1 MIGDQELPKEERF
14 TFSTYDPYDKTSPFG
29 RRTGEN
35 RLLPSGLLGPVTV
48 KEVR

>member
-1 MIGDQELPKEERF
+1 MIGDQELPKEKRF